1 MKNKA
6 RRSEDPRGRALG
18 LQGRGALR
26 APGGLHF
33 WAEGLPVPAACVA
46 QEPKWGQTWDAVLD
60 RGSARGQELQG
71 AHWQS
76 VGLQAQGADQAGGA
90 GAMGRARCPQE
101 GRGPGL

>member
-26 APGGLHF
+26 ALGGLHF